1 MAPSKPTQTTVTI
14 QFEHTEED
22 FTGLKAH
29 LETFSRDVRAAGFN
43 VVGGPSI
50 GRTPKPKAKAKPAP
64 KAAKPKKA
72 AAAPKRKAVKKPAKK
87 KALTLKQKIA
97 KAKKA
102 SKDATLTQQELADMF
117 GVSRHAIRKAQ

>member
-1 MAPSKPTQTTVTI
+1 MAPSKTTVTI
-14 QFEHTEED
+14 QFEHTEQD
-22 FTGLKAH
+22 LGGLKDH
-29 LETFSRDVRAAGFN
+29 LATFASDVKAAGFN
-43 VVGGPSI
+43 VVSEI
-50 GRTPKPKAKAKPAP
+50 DIRKTKPVKRPAAK